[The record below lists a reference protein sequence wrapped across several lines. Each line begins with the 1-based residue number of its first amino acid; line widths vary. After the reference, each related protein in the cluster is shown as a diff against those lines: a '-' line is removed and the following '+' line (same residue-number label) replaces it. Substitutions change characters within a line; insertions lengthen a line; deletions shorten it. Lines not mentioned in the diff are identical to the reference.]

1 MSSKPREVFPT
12 LPQSPRHGKSRR
24 IPAAFSMIWGAGSAR
39 SEPLAA
45 AVAVPIRAAIVAVHA
60 ALEPAVPPAF
70 CAKLAAVMGQQRKPA
85 LLAVVERLVER
96 VSRIRD
102 LLQRRGRGRHIVGPL
117 AQPRHRIIHL
127 LLIGL
132 VILRL
137 HPRVGAIDPQ

>member
-1 MSSKPREVFPT
+1 MRPEVLRKAFARGRRLAKRPPDVQQTAGGFPN
-12 LPQSPRHGKSRR
+12 PSAEPRHGKSRR

-85 LLAVVERLVER
+85 LLAVVE
-96 VSRIRD
+96 
-102 LLQRRGRGRHIVGPL
+102 
-117 AQPRHRIIHL
+117 
-127 LLIGL
+127 
-132 VILRL
+132 
-137 HPRVGAIDPQ
+137 

>member
-12 LPQSPRHGKSRR
+12 LPQALTRQKPPDSGG
-24 IPAAFSMIWGAGSAR
+24 FFNDWGAGSAR

-60 ALEPAVPPAF
+60 ALEPAMPPAF
-70 CAKLAAVMGQQRKPA
+70 RAKLAAAMGQERKPA
-85 LLAVVERLVER
+85 LLAVVESLVER

-102 LLQRRGRGRHIVGPL
+102 LLQRRGRGRHILGAL
-117 AQPRHRIIHL
+117 AQPRHWIIPL

-137 HPRVGAIDPQ
+137 HPRVGAIDPH